1 MNATIVVIRSD
12 ADFERLLELLRRQ
25 QESPGRV
32 M

>member
-12 ADFERLLELLRRQ
+12 DEFERLLALLRKQ
-25 QESPGRV
+25 QESPARV

>member
-25 QESPGRV
+25 QESPARV